1 MRKRE
6 VEKEKKE
13 PERGKLVRVEWD
25 DRSDGVPDASATLSL
40 GQFLA
45 KALDSQE
52 TSAPSLLCS

>member
-25 DRSDGVPDASATLSL
+25 DLNHHSWTIQGIGS
-40 GQFLA
+40 
-45 KALDSQE
+45 
-52 TSAPSLLCS
+52 